1 VVTTRRP
8 RTAPSANAAADPAA
22 GTGAIPRHVAVI
34 MDANGRWA
42 KQRGLSRSD
51 GHSAGTENIRQ
62 VIEAFGRRGVEV
74 LTILAFSTENW
85 KRPRLEVRGLMRLL
99 SRTIDRELQPLD
111 DAGIRLRYIGR
122 TEMLDRSVR
131 QQIDRA
137 VERTRNNTEMTVC
150 VAFNYGGRAELIDA
164 MRALIADGV
173 EPGAI
178 TEELVSRYLYT
189 RDLPDPDLIIR
200 TGGEQRLSNFLI
212 WQAAY
217 AEYHFTETFWP
228 DFGETDIEAA
238 LAAYAHRDRR
248 FGGSSQKADD

>member
-1 VVTTRRP
+1 MVATRRP
-8 RTAPSANAAADPAA
+8 STAPATESQPDPDLTA
-22 GTGAIPRHVAVI
+22 GAIPRHVAVI

-51 GHSAGTENIRQ
+51 GHSAGTENIRH
-62 VIEAFGRRGVEV
+62 VIEQFGRRGVEV
-74 LTILAFSTENW
+74 LTIFAFSTENW

-111 DAGIRLRYIGR
+111 ETGIRLRYIGR
-122 TEMLDRSVR
+122 TDVLDRSVR
-131 QQIDRA
+131 HQIERA
-137 VERTRNNTEMTVC
+137 VERTRDNTKMTVC

-164 MRALIADGV
+164 MRELIADGV
-173 EPGAI
+173 DPESI
-178 TEELVSRYLYT
+178 TEELVSAHLYT

-200 TGGEQRLSNFLI
+200 TGGEQRLSNILI

-228 DFGETDIEAA
+228 DFGEADIEAA
-238 LAAYAHRDRR
+238 LTAYAHRDRR
-248 FGGSSQKADD
+248 FGGTSPKADG